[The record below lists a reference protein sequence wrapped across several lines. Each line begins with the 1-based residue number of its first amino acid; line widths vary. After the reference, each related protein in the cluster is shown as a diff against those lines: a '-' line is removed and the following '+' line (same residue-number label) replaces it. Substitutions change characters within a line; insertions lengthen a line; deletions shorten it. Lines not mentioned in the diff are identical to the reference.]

1 MLVICPNCKKE
12 FIIGDEL
19 FGECPNCHIK
29 LMFRGENE
37 LIEKVDIKEIE
48 KKVDE
53 ITSEVIEINPVDKL
67 LIDEIGREA
76 EKKISYV
83 ERKVDEI
90 IG

>member
-12 FIIGDEL
+12 FIIGDEVY
-19 FGECPNCHIK
+19 GECPNCHIK

-53 ITSEVIEINPVDKL
+53 ITSETIEITPVDKI
-67 LIDEIGREA
+67 LIDEIGKEA
-76 EKKISYV
+76 EKDISYV

>member
-83 ERKVDEI
+83 EKKVDEI

>member
-12 FIIGDEL
+12 FIIGNEIY
-19 FGECPNCHIK
+19 GECPNCHIK

-37 LIEKVDIKEIE
+37 VIEKVDIKEIE

-53 ITSEVIEINPVDKL
+53 ITSESIKISHIDRI
-67 LIDEIGREA
+67 LIDEISKEG
-76 EKKISYV
+76 EKEISQV